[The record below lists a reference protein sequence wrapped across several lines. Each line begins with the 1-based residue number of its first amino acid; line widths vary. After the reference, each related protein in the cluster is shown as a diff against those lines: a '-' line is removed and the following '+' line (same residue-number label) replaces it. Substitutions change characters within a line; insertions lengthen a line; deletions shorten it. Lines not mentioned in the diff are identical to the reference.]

1 MKKSI
6 LLLLLIVAGILTSC
20 NEKPKETQPEKV
32 EVVTEKPTIK
42 SNDDRFSLELN
53 AMQKEHQLVNMRDHL
68 EAVQAIIALLAEDK
82 YDIASKVAYKK
93 LGSTTEMQLMCA
105 SFGNKQFE
113 TLGLEFHKSA
123 DKMSEVFKQ
132 KNKNASL
139 QALSNTMN
147 YCKQCHK
154 TFKQ

>member
-1 MKKSI
+1 MKTSI
-6 LLLLLIVAGILTSC
+6 LVIVLSLILLTSC
-20 NEKPKETQPEKV
+20 NNKPKEVQTEKV
-32 EVVTEKPTIK
+32 EETTEKITFQ
-42 SNDDRFSLELN
+42 SNDKRFSLELN
-53 AMQKEHQLVNMRDHL
+53 AMQKEHQLVHMRDHL
-68 EAVQAIIALLAEDK
+68 EAVQAIITLLAEDN
-82 YDIASKVAYKK
+82 YEIASKVAYKK
-93 LGSTTEMQLMCA
+93 LGSTTEMKMMCG
-105 SFGNKQFE
+105 SFGSKKFE

-154 TFKQ
+154 TFRQ

>member
-1 MKKSI
+1 MFVIHNIEIYKMKKSI

-20 NEKPKETQPEKV
+20 NEKPKETQPKKV
-32 EVVTEKPTIK
+32 EV
-42 SNDDRFSLELN
+42 DDERLSLELN
-53 AMQKEHQLVNMRDHL
+53 AKQKDHQLVNMRDHL

-93 LGSTTEMQLMCA
+93 LGSTTEM
-105 SFGNKQFE
+105 
-113 TLGLEFHKSA
+113 
-123 DKMSEVFKQ
+123 
-132 KNKNASL
+132 NKNASL

-154 TFKQ
+154 TFRQ

>member
-1 MKKSI
+1 MQKTI
-6 LLLLLIVAGILTSC
+6 VLLLIIISGIITSC
-20 NEKPKETQPEKV
+20 NEKPKEVQIEKA
-32 EVVTEKPTIK
+32 EETTEKITFK
-42 SNDDRFSLELN
+42 TNDERISLGLN
-53 AMQKEHQLVNMRDHL
+53 AMQKEHQLEHMRDHL

-82 YDIASKVAYKK
+82 YEIASRVAYKK
-93 LGSTTEMQLMCA
+93 LGSTTEMKMMCG
-105 SFGNKQFE
+105 SFGHKQFE

-139 QALSNTMN
+139 QALSATMN

-154 TFKQ
+154 TFRQ

>member
-6 LLLLLIVAGILTSC
+6 LFLLLIVTGILTSC
-20 NEKPKETQPEKV
+20 NNKPKEVQ
-32 EVVTEKPTIK
+32 TEEIEIIKETPTIK
-42 SNDDRFSLELN
+42 STDERLSLELN

-68 EAVQAIIALLAEDK
+68 EAVQAIIALLAEDN
-82 YDIASKVAYKK
+82 YEIASKVAYKK
-93 LGSTTEMQLMCA
+93 LGSTTEMKLMCA

-154 TFKQ
+154 TFRQ